1 MIDPKA
7 FEDLAKRFTEAVPPG
22 VRQFQAEM
30 EKNFHAA
37 LQTTFAKLELVTR
50 EEFDVQQEVLA
61 RTREQLAA
69 LETRLTELEATLAFK
84 DAPADSTPA
93 TPPAGSDTQP

>member
-1 MIDPKA
+1 MLSQKLFDELSHKISETLSASP
-7 FEDLAKRFTEAVPPG
+7 AKDI
-22 VRQFQAEM
+22 
-30 EKNFHAA
+30 EKNVRSLMGAA
-37 LQTTFAKLELVTR
+37 FTKMDLVTR